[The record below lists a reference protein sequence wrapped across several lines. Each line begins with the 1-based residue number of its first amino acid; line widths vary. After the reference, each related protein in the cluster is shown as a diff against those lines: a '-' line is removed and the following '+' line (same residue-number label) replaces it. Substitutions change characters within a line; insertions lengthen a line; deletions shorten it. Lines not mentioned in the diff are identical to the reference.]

1 MKHGDLVSQM
11 TLEEKCA
18 LLAGKDVWHTRE
30 IPRLNIPAIT
40 LSDGPSGLR
49 KQAGEGDHLGLNAS
63 TKATCIPSAATLACS
78 WDDTVS
84 EAMGAVV
91 GRDAANQGVDVLLA
105 PGLNTK
111 RSSLCGRSFE
121 YYSEDPY
128 LSGKLAAG
136 FIRGAQKQGVSAC
149 AKHYAANAQEL
160 LRMHSDSVM
169 DERTLRE
176 MYLTNF
182 EIAIKEGKPGFVMTA
197 YNRVNGVYANE
208 SRHLLGDILR
218 GEWGF
223 DGAVV
228 TDWGGSNS
236 IVEGVREGMNLEMPA
251 AGDDSP
257 CQLVKAVKNGTIDE
271 KIVDERVDQLLDF
284 VLAEH
289 KSSGESS
296 FDAAKQHQAAEA
308 AAEKCLVLLKNDEH
322 LLPLKKDTRV
332 AVIGEFAARSRYQG
346 AGSSMVNAAQV
357 DDTLPMLD
365 EFFPARVGFAQ
376 GFERLDA
383 ANDALA
389 DEAVQLAKTAD
400 CAVVYLGLPECFET
414 EGLDRTHMRLPENQI
429 ALMKKLRA
437 VCKKMVVV
445 LSCGSA
451 VETDWAQD
459 CDALLYAGL
468 GGEAVARS
476 VLRALVGEITPGGK
490 LAETWYR
497 HYADAPV
504 SHYYPGTEATSEYRE
519 GLYVGYRYT
528 ESADVAPAF
537 AFGHGLSYTTFRYDN
552 VQADNAGVSFDVTN
566 TGDCAGDEVA
576 QLYIHKPNA
585 EIFRPAKELKGFQ
598 RVHLEKGETKRVT
611 IPFDGYTFRYFN
623 VRTNRFEV
631 EGGEYELLIG
641 ASCRDIR
648 LTAKHT
654 EQGTNAPNPYAQL
667 AVQSYRTARV
677 TDVSDAEFAAL
688 LGHAIPP
695 HLWDKTQPL
704 TLNDTV
710 TQLSYAKNPL
720 ARLIYRILT
729 RMKNKAT
736 AAGKPDL
743 NLLFIYN
750 IPFRGMAKM
759 MNGMV
764 SMAMAEDMLLMV
776 NGHFFR
782 GCGRLIH
789 HFCHRP
795 KLNLN
800 PDKKKK

>member
-1 MKHGDLVSQM
+1 
-11 TLEEKCA
+11 
-18 LLAGKDVWHTRE
+18 
-30 IPRLNIPAIT
+30 
-40 LSDGPSGLR
+40 
-49 KQAGEGDHLGLNAS
+49 
-63 TKATCIPSAATLACS
+63 
-78 WDDTVS
+78 
-84 EAMGAVV
+84 
-91 GRDAANQGVDVLLA
+91 
-105 PGLNTK
+105 
-111 RSSLCGRSFE
+111 
-121 YYSEDPY
+121 
-128 LSGKLAAG
+128 
-136 FIRGAQKQGVSAC
+136 
-149 AKHYAANAQEL
+149 
-160 LRMHSDSVM
+160 
-169 DERTLRE
+169 
-176 MYLTNF
+176 
-182 EIAIKEGKPGFVMTA
+182 MTA

-383 ANDALA
+383 PNDALA

-528 ESADVAPAF
+528 ESADVTPAF

-552 VQADNAGVSFDVTN
+552 VQADAKGVSFDVTN

-585 EIFRPAKELKGFQ
+585 EVFRPAKELKGFQ

-677 TDVSDAEFAAL
+677 TDVSDAEFTAL

>member
-1 MKHGDLVSQM
+1 M
-11 TLEEKCA
+11 
-18 LLAGKDVWHTRE
+18 
-30 IPRLNIPAIT
+30 
-40 LSDGPSGLR
+40 
-49 KQAGEGDHLGLNAS
+49 
-63 TKATCIPSAATLACS
+63 
-78 WDDTVS
+78 
-84 EAMGAVV
+84 
-91 GRDAANQGVDVLLA
+91 
-105 PGLNTK
+105 
-111 RSSLCGRSFE
+111 
-121 YYSEDPY
+121 
-128 LSGKLAAG
+128 
-136 FIRGAQKQGVSAC
+136 
-149 AKHYAANAQEL
+149 
-160 LRMHSDSVM
+160 
-169 DERTLRE
+169 
-176 MYLTNF
+176 
-182 EIAIKEGKPGFVMTA
+182 
-197 YNRVNGVYANE
+197 
-208 SRHLLGDILR
+208 
-218 GEWGF
+218 
-223 DGAVV
+223 
-228 TDWGGSNS
+228 
-236 IVEGVREGMNLEMPA
+236 
-251 AGDDSP
+251 
-257 CQLVKAVKNGTIDE
+257 
-271 KIVDERVDQLLDF
+271 
-284 VLAEH
+284 
-289 KSSGESS
+289 
-296 FDAAKQHQAAEA
+296 
-308 AAEKCLVLLKNDEH
+308 LLKNDKH
-322 LLPLKKDTRV
+322 LLPLKKDARV

-429 ALMKKLRA
+429 ALLKKLRA
-437 VCKKMVVV
+437 VCKKIVVV

-476 VLRALVGEITPGGK
+476 VLRALVGEINPGGK

-585 EIFRPAKELKGFQ
+585 EVFRPAKELKGFQ

-667 AVQSYRTARV
+667 AV
-677 TDVSDAEFAAL
+677 
-688 LGHAIPP
+688 
-695 HLWDKTQPL
+695 
-704 TLNDTV
+704 
-710 TQLSYAKNPL
+710 
-720 ARLIYRILT
+720 
-729 RMKNKAT
+729 
-736 AAGKPDL
+736 
-743 NLLFIYN
+743 
-750 IPFRGMAKM
+750 
-759 MNGMV
+759 
-764 SMAMAEDMLLMV
+764 
-776 NGHFFR
+776 
-782 GCGRLIH
+782 
-789 HFCHRP
+789 
-795 KLNLN
+795 
-800 PDKKKK
+800 

>member
-1 MKHGDLVSQM
+1 MKHGNLVSRM

-91 GRDAANQGVDVLLA
+91 GRDAVNQKVDVLLA

-257 CQLVKAVKNGTIDE
+257 CQLVKAVKDGTIDE
-271 KIVDERVDQLLDF
+271 KIVDERVDQLLDL
-284 VLAEH
+284 VLAER
-289 KSSGESS
+289 KSGETS

-322 LLPLKKDTRV
+322 LLPLKKDARV

-346 AGSSMVNAAQV
+346 AGSSMVNAVQV
-357 DDTLPMLD
+357 DDTLPLLD

-389 DEAVQLAKTAD
+389 DEAVQLAKTAN

-429 ALMKKLRA
+429 ALLKKLRA
-437 VCKKMVVV
+437 VCKKIVVV

-476 VLRALVGEITPGGK
+476 VLRHSWARLPPAASWRKRGIATMRTRRSATITP
-490 LAETWYR
+490 AR
-497 HYADAPV
+497 RRRA
-504 SHYYPGTEATSEYRE
+504 
-519 GLYVGYRYT
+519 
-528 ESADVAPAF
+528 
-537 AFGHGLSYTTFRYDN
+537 N
-552 VQADNAGVSFDVTN
+552 
-566 TGDCAGDEVA
+566 
-576 QLYIHKPNA
+576 
-585 EIFRPAKELKGFQ
+585 
-598 RVHLEKGETKRVT
+598 
-611 IPFDGYTFRYFN
+611 
-623 VRTNRFEV
+623 
-631 EGGEYELLIG
+631 
-641 ASCRDIR
+641 
-648 LTAKHT
+648 TAKGCT
-654 EQGTNAPNPYAQL
+654 SAIATPSRRTSPRRSLSGTACPTRRSATTTCRRIMR
-667 AVQSYRTARV
+667 AC
-677 TDVSDAEFAAL
+677 
-688 LGHAIPP
+688 
-695 HLWDKTQPL
+695 PL
-704 TLNDTV
+704 T
-710 TQLSYAKNPL
+710 
-720 ARLIYRILT
+720 
-729 RMKNKAT
+729 
-736 AAGKPDL
+736 
-743 NLLFIYN
+743 
-750 IPFRGMAKM
+750 
-759 MNGMV
+759 
-764 SMAMAEDMLLMV
+764 
-776 NGHFFR
+776 
-782 GCGRLIH
+782 
-789 HFCHRP
+789 
-795 KLNLN
+795 
-800 PDKKKK
+800 

>member
-1 MKHGDLVSQM
+1 MKHGDLVSRM

-78 WDDTVS
+78 WDATVS

-257 CQLVKAVKNGTIDE
+257 CQLVKAVKDGTIDE

-289 KSSGESS
+289 KSGESS

-322 LLPLKKDTRV
+322 LLPLKKDARV

-383 ANDALA
+383 PNDALA

-476 VLRALVGEITPGGK
+476 VLRALVGEIMRTHRSATTTPARRPQANTAKGCTS
-490 LAETWYR
+490 AI
-497 HYADAPV
+497 
-504 SHYYPGTEATSEYRE
+504 ATPSRRTSPRRSLSDT
-519 GLYVGYRYT
+519 GCPTRR
-528 ESADVAPAF
+528 SA
-537 AFGHGLSYTTFRYDN
+537 TT
-552 VQADNAGVSFDVTN
+552 
-566 TGDCAGDEVA
+566 
-576 QLYIHKPNA
+576 
-585 EIFRPAKELKGFQ
+585 IFRRIMRA
-598 RVHLEKGETKRVT
+598 
-611 IPFDGYTFRYFN
+611 
-623 VRTNRFEV
+623 
-631 EGGEYELLIG
+631 
-641 ASCRDIR
+641 C
-648 LTAKHT
+648 
-654 EQGTNAPNPYAQL
+654 
-667 AVQSYRTARV
+667 
-677 TDVSDAEFAAL
+677 
-688 LGHAIPP
+688 
-695 HLWDKTQPL
+695 PL
-704 TLNDTV
+704 T
-710 TQLSYAKNPL
+710 
-720 ARLIYRILT
+720 
-729 RMKNKAT
+729 
-736 AAGKPDL
+736 
-743 NLLFIYN
+743 
-750 IPFRGMAKM
+750 
-759 MNGMV
+759 
-764 SMAMAEDMLLMV
+764 
-776 NGHFFR
+776 
-782 GCGRLIH
+782 
-789 HFCHRP
+789 
-795 KLNLN
+795 
-800 PDKKKK
+800 